1 MDETYPLAL
10 ALFDFVPNLAFLIG
24 AFFLVKLVQ
33 RERGARCARMLMAGT
48 TLIFLGGT
56 LKAVWKLLYTLQLA
70 DLQLLST
77 QQFVLSGFGFLAM
90 LTAIILLARGLRTG
104 SKPRM
109 PGMLALAP
117 WKIPFL
123 AVMTISSLGAGGILA
138 YIAFRRRAWLSGV
151 LFAVFVISLLAMA
164 GMSSGSQTV
173 AAQWL
178 EEAVN
183 SIGQISFAVAA
194 YGLYRTGC

>member
-10 ALFDFVPNLAFLIG
+10 ALFDFVPNLAFLTG
-24 AFFLVKLVQ
+24 AYFLVKLVR
-33 RERGARCARMLMAGT
+33 RERGSRCARMLMAGT
-48 TLIFLGGT
+48 ALIFLGGT

-70 DLQLLST
+70 DVQLLST
-77 QQFVLSGFGFLAM
+77 QQFVLSGVGFLAM
-90 LTAIILLARGLRTG
+90 LVAIILLARGLRTRG
-104 SKPRM
+104 KPRM

-151 LFAVFVISLLAMA
+151 LFAVFVISLLGMA
-164 GMSSGSQTV
+164 GMSSGTQTV
-173 AAQWL
+173 ARQWL